1 MKDLIVRLTLLI
13 VFALVSAGAFA
24 EDCLNGPSGINSN
37 LQWVAHVTVPK
48 GRYVE
53 LQFNF
58 NAAWENM
65 IFVCTEQTGERIAVK
80 GNYSRDR
87 EKFVSPIDRDRDI
100 RYTIVGFHKKTSP
113 DDSNAGHYPWR
124 QSAMR
129 ILTQQSSLER
139 IGFNDEGGPG
149 FDNAVVTIH
158 KVGFE

>member
-1 MKDLIVRLTLLI
+1 MKNIILRFTLLTL
-13 VFALVSAGAFA
+13 FAAVSLSALA

-37 LQWVAHVTVPK
+37 VQWIAHVTVPK

-65 IFVCTEQTGERIAVK
+65 VFVCTAQTGERIAVK
-80 GNYSRDR
+80 GNYFRDR

-100 RYTIVGFHKKTSP
+100 RYTIAAFHKKTSP
-113 DDSNAGHYPWR
+113 DDHNAPNYPWR

-129 ILTQQSSLER
+129 VLLRQRSLER

-149 FDNAVVTIH
+149 FENAVVTIH